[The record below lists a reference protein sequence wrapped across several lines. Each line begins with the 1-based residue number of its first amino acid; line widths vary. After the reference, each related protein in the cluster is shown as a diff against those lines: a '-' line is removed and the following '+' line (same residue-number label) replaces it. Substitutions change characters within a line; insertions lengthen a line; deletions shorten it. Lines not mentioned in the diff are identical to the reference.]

1 MSSKFPPY
9 VEALLNP
16 STYPQHPAAVELQQ
30 TQMSFIFLTGE
41 YAYKTKKAV
50 DLGYLDYTTLEKREY
65 FCRQELELNRRLCP
79 TGYLDVVPITQS
91 PDGIR
96 LGGKGEV
103 IEYAVK
109 MKQLPRDRMMDLL
122 LPLDEVTPAMLK
134 QVAGLMAEFH
144 SRAATGPAINAYG
157 SLEGIRTNTDENF
170 DQTVKYIN
178 TLIPEKF
185 HRMIREYNDKFLSGN
200 TSLFN
205 NRVSGGKIRDCHGDL
220 HAAHV
225 CFGDQIYIY
234 DCIEFNDRFRYCDT
248 SSEIAFLA
256 MDIDRYGR
264 ADLSES
270 FVQDYISAGCDR
282 EMGDLL
288 DFYKC
293 YRAYVRGKV
302 ACFKYDDP
310 HIEDKKAIAAEA
322 GLYFNLAHK
331 YARTRPVL
339 IIMTGLIGTGKTTVA
354 GLAATGL
361 GFSVLSSDVIR
372 KQLAGVAPTERH
384 HDSFDAGIYAPEST
398 RKTYDELFRRAA
410 GQLKQG
416 HSVILDASFRKK
428 AERLQAQKLAAE
440 CGADFLVIEC
450 VADEQTIKK
459 WLEIRSKEQSVSDG
473 RWEIFPQIKK
483 DFESVDEIP
492 AQNHLVLD
500 TTYLSGNI
508 IGLILERLAAL

>member
-1 MSSKFPPY
+1 MSSQLPAY
-9 VEALLNP
+9 VRALLNP
-16 STYPQHPAAVELQQ
+16 EIYAEKPLKVELIQ
-30 TQMSFIFLTGE
+30 TQMSFIFLTGQ

-50 DLGYLDYTTLEKREY
+50 NLGYLDYTTLEKRQY
-65 FCRQELELNRRLCP
+65 FCGQEVELNRRLCP
-79 TGYLDVVPITQS
+79 SAYLGVVPVTQS
-91 PDGIR
+91 GPAITI
-96 LGGKGEV
+96 GGKGET

-109 MKQLPRDRMMDLL
+109 MKQLPRDRTMDVL
-122 LPLDEVTPAMLK
+122 LPQSLVTTEML
-134 QVAGLMAEFH
+134 QLVAGIVADFH
-144 SRAATGPAINAYG
+144 RRAATSATISSFG
-157 SLEGIRTNTDENF
+157 SPQMIKTNTDENF
-170 DQTVKYIN
+170 SQTKKYIGGI
-178 TLIPEKF
+178 IPRRTYDF
-185 HRMIREYNDKFLSGN
+185 IMDYTNRFLNEHEGELRSRAAAGR
-200 TSLFN
+200 T
-205 NRVSGGKIRDCHGDL
+205 RDCHGDL

-225 CFGDQIYIY
+225 CFADEIYIF
-234 DCIEFNDRFRYCDT
+234 DCIEFNDRFRYCDVA
-248 SSEIAFLA
+248 SEVAFLA
-256 MDIDRYGR
+256 MDLDRYGR
-264 ADLSES
+264 ADLSNDFIRAYIKES
-270 FVQDYISAGCDR
+270 GDGGVAG
-282 EMGDLL
+282 LL